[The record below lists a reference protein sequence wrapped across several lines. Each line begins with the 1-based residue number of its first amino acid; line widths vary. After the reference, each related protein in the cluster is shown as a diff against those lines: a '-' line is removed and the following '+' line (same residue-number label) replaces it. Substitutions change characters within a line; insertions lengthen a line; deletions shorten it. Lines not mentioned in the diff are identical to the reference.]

1 VKGINDG
8 HDFEI
13 SSVVILNLECTTC
26 TQMGKTKCEIPTQ
39 TKPTRSKWHK
49 SALTTKRKI

>member
-39 TKPTRSKWHK
+39 TKPTRSKWYK